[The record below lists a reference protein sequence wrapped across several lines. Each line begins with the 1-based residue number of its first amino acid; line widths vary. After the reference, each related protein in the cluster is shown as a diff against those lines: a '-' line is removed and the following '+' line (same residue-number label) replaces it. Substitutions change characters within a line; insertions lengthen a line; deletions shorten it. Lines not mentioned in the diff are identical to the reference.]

1 MMGYLPEGRLL
12 NTPENRA
19 ILASPAGLHRAM
31 AEERVLEGVAT
42 LCDAEHNL
50 HVDCGGLR
58 GVIPRVE
65 AARGIEDGS
74 TREIAILSRVGRPVS
89 FVVEALEG
97 HGGRWTPIL
106 SRRKAQDRALDA
118 LLQCRRGDII
128 PATVTHLEPFGA
140 FVDLG
145 CGVPS
150 MIGVENLS
158 VSRIPHPAQRFTAGQ
173 QIYVLVTGV
182 DRERGRLTLS
192 HKELLGTWEEN
203 AAAFQ
208 PGVTVPGVVRGV
220 QEYGSFVELTPN
232 LSGLA
237 EPRTDLKEGE
247 RVSVYLKSIT
257 PERMKIKLLVI
268 DRLPHLTGVLPMR
281 YYHTHGR
288 MERWRYAPANC
299 EKGVE
304 WRAEE

>member
-1 MMGYLPEGRLL
+1 MKGYLPEGRLL

-19 ILASPAGLHRAM
+19 MLATPAGLHRAM
-31 AEERVLEGVAT
+31 AEGRILEGMAV

-50 HVDCGGLR
+50 HVDCGGR
-58 GVIPRVE
+58 MGVIPRVE
-65 AARGIEDGS
+65 AARGIGDGS

-97 HGGRWTPIL
+97 RDGHWTPIL
-106 SRRKAQDRALDA
+106 SRRKAQEQALEA

-128 PATVTHLEPFGA
+128 PASVTHLEPFGA
-140 FVDLG
+140 FVDIG

-158 VSRIPHPAQRFTAGQ
+158 VSRIPHPVHRFTMGQ

-192 HKELLGTWEEN
+192 HKELLGTWAEN

-208 PGVTVPGVVRGV
+208 QGATVPGVVRGV
-220 QEYGSFVELTPN
+220 QDYGSFVELTPN

-237 EPRTDLKEGE
+237 EPRPDLQEGE
-247 RVSVYLKSIT
+247 QVSVYLKSIV

-268 DRLPHLTGVLPMR
+268 DRLPPLTEPLPLH

-288 MERWRYAPANC
+288 LDCWRYAPEGC
-299 EKGVE
+299 EKGAE
-304 WRAEE
+304 WSAEE